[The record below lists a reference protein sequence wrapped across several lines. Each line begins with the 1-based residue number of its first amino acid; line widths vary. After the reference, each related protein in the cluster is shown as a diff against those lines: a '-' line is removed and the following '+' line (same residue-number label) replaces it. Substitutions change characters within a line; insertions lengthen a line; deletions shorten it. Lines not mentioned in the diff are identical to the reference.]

1 MFVRTTNCCFVS
13 AAEARKSWIIPNEKR
28 SDETVGSASN
38 SRAPTVD
45 PTSPMKAVS
54 ATAKAPQVETLKSK
68 STTQDAYSDDDDDDL
83 YLDEQIDEESD
94 DEKTS
99 PTNKKSLVPA
109 TELRLE
115 PQVNV
120 INSHQDWD
128 NGEPLTSDQ
137 RKEILALGSDYE
149 RSRAMNKLRN
159 ARLLKELDLK
169 NEVGRALTGS
179 EGGKTSTGLSDSKSK
194 RKTKA

>member
-1 MFVRTTNCCFVS
+1 
-13 AAEARKSWIIPNEKR
+13 
-28 SDETVGSASN
+28 
-38 SRAPTVD
+38 
-45 PTSPMKAVS
+45 MKAVS
-54 ATAKAPQVETLKSK
+54 VTAKAPQVETLKSK

-109 TELRLE
+109 TELRFE

-137 RKEILALGSDYE
+137 HKEILALGSDYE

-169 NEVGRALTGS
+169 NEVGRALTSS
-179 EGGKTSTGLSDSKSK
+179 EGGKTSTGSSDLKSK